1 MAVKTILIVDDS
13 RIARMVVRGI
23 VEKLRPDLNILEA
36 PNGEEA
42 GQIIQDHTVDAILLD
57 HSMPGEPGLDL
68 AARLKEQNDDVVIYM
83 LTANIQDAMKAR
95 AKSLGIGFI
104 EKPPTEEKIQAFLKG
119 GGL

>member
-1 MAVKTILIVDDS
+1 MAAKTLLIVDDS

-36 PNGEEA
+36 SNGKEA
-42 GQIIQDHTVDAILLD
+42 TQSIQDHTVDAILLD
-57 HSMPGEPGLDL
+57 HGMPDESGLDL
-68 AARLKEQNDDVVIYM
+68 AARLMKQEGDLEIYM

-104 EKPPTEEKIQAFLKG
+104 EKPPTEEKIQSFLNDS
-119 GGL
+119 GL